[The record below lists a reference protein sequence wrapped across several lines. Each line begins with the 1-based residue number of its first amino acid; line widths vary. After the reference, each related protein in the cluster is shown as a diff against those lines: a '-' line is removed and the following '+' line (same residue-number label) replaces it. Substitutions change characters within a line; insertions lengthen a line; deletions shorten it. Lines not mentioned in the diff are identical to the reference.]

1 MSTGQTSVR
10 NKNLVHFPCTVL
22 RVTKLVHALE
32 LTDGEREEAQHLPP
46 AQKSPSDVRITEIE
60 AAAGP
65 EFVVGNYLA
74 PGTDQL
80 QAATTGNEEA
90 NAQAFSAMQIGSDP
104 MEPNQEQFD
113 DREGPLEPTSE
124 TENPTS
130 GTLPSNTETM
140 EVSPPRVSGSQEG
153 GRNSGDPY
161 GYGFLGGYL
170 ANMEAHLHV
179 SEKEKHHQLAV
190 LGMAHRMDENFVH
203 HPDCSCR
210 NDESGDDSLTRV
222 LGMPKEV
229 VAAVDGQEG
238 SPDVVVVV
246 RHGDPVVEDSRIS
259 PAVASHSSIS
269 LIVPKREPV
278 DTPLQPTQYKVGGS
292 FEDAITID
300 SDDEEDVPSEE
311 PNITS
316 VAVAE
321 EGPAEAAVK
330 GAEKKVSPKEY
341 LDI

>member
-1 MSTGQTSVR
+1 
-10 NKNLVHFPCTVL
+10 L
-22 RVTKLVHALE
+22 
-32 LTDGEREEAQHLPP
+32 
-46 AQKSPSDVRITEIE
+46 
-60 AAAGP
+60 
-65 EFVVGNYLA
+65 
-74 PGTDQL
+74 
-80 QAATTGNEEA
+80 
-90 NAQAFSAMQIGSDP
+90 
-104 MEPNQEQFD
+104 EPNQEQFD